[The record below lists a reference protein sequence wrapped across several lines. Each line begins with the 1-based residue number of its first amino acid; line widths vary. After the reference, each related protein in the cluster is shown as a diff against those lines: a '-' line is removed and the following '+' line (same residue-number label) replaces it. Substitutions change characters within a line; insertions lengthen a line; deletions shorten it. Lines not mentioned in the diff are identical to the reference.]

1 MNRNAATFEDVLKLV
16 QQLSPVEKVR
26 LIERVA
32 PEIEREL
39 VAGRPDSGVS
49 LLGIVKDL
57 GPAPSADEIETCRR
71 EAWVNFP
78 REDA

>member
-1 MNRNAATFEDVLKLV
+1 MHRNVIFEDVLKLV
-16 QQLSPVEKVR
+16 QQLSPVEKMR

-39 VAGRPDSGVS
+39 IAGQSRPGVS

-57 GPAPSADEIETCRR
+57 GPAPSATEIDACRR
-71 EAWVNFP
+71 EAWATFP

>member
-1 MNRNAATFEDVLKLV
+1 MNRDATFEDVLRLV
-16 QQLSPVEKVR
+16 RELSPVEKVR

-39 VAGRPDSGVS
+39 IMGHRRPGVS
-49 LLGIVKDL
+49 QLGIFKDL
-57 GPAPSADEIETCRR
+57 GPAPSSDDIDASRR